1 MSFGAPWLL
10 ILLVVPAGI
19 VLLGWWA
26 ERRRAAMR
34 TRYAGVGR
42 LGALGQP
49 PRYRRARI
57 AILTIAATLLV
68 IAAARPQIGTHQVA
82 LERAGTDVLVALDV
96 SLSMGATDVPPT
108 RLDRAKAAIQA
119 LIDRL
124 QGDRVGLVTFAGD
137 AQLRFPLTTDLV
149 AASEVVQSVTLKDG
163 GLQGGTDIGSALRQ
177 AARSFSTDKTRGKV
191 LLLVSDGEDLGTEAA
206 QAAGFSREQNVI
218 LDTLGVGTTQ
228 PTPLYVIDPR
238 TGKQSPRTDPNTGQ
252 PVTTTANPD
261 ALRALAATNGG
272 RFYDGNSD
280 DFAAALAAQID
291 QLQKTRFAGRQGELP
306 TERYQGFLGAALALL
321 TIEFLLPLG
330 IGHRGRAAWRALA
343 RLRPP
348 ATNEEHRRD
357 AA

>member
-1 MSFGAPWLL
+1 MSLGAPWLL
-10 ILLVVPAGI
+10 TLLVVPVGI
-19 VLLGWWA
+19 AFLGWWA
-26 ERRRAAMR
+26 ERRRAAAR
-34 TRYAGVGR
+34 ARYAGAGQAR
-42 LGALGQP
+42 ALGEQP
-49 PRYRRARI
+49 RHRRTRL
-57 AILTIAATLLV
+57 AILTIAAALLV

-96 SLSMGATDVPPT
+96 SLSMGATDVPPS

-124 QGDRVGLVTFAGD
+124 QGDRVGLVTFAGN

-149 AASEVVQSVTLKDG
+149 AAGEVVQSVTLKDG
-163 GLQGGTDIGSALRQ
+163 GLQGGTDIGSALQQ

-191 LLLVSDGEDLGTEAA
+191 LLLVSDGEDLGSEAD
-206 QAAGFSREQNVI
+206 QAASFAREQNVI

-228 PTPLYVIDPR
+228 PTPLYVVDPR
-238 TGKQSPRTDPNTGQ
+238 TGKQAPRIDPNTGQ

-261 ALRALAATNGG
+261 ALRALAAANGG

-280 DFAAALAAQID
+280 AFAAPLAAQID
-291 QLQKTRFAGRQGELP
+291 QLQKTRFSGRQGELP
-306 TERYQGFLGAALALL
+306 TERYQWFLGAALALL
-321 TIEFLLPLG
+321 AAEFLLPLG
-330 IGHRGRAAWRALA
+330 VGQRSRAAWAAIA

-348 ATNEEHRRD
+348 AARAEQGRD